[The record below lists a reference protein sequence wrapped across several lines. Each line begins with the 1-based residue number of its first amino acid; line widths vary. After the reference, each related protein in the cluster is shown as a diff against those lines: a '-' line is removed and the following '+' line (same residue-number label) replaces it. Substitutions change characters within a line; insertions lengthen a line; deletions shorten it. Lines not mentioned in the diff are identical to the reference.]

1 MKKQRKALKNLT
13 IILLSIF
20 IVLFFVFILTFD
32 LTDKSKYEN
41 TKTKEET
48 SSYLVDYLN
57 DALTKSSIL
66 NILDIDFDD
75 EFIDRAFY
83 LMIADDIK
91 DGIIFKTK
99 NYTIKGYNFSIEDN
113 EITLNLYI
121 TYSRVIKYD
130 TKIKIKMEYIETNMA
145 YVLKLNSINIG
156 AFIIPPRIVE
166 RVLKNREVGSLGNAL
181 AEFLKSIP
189 VGTYDQNTLE
199 LSIYKNYL
207 INEIESGVISSLIFK
222 DKKALSTLAATY
234 TETLFSNDLV
244 DLRIKES
251 LNLIIEYS
259 KLVNIDRNNDCFTF
273 DRIKSSKYDILFKEF
288 LGLESTKLS
297 KDYLKAAMMYQ
308 IFDENTNDENKYFLS
323 FKTIDYVLSD
333 NRLIISLVTNINN
346 KISIIDY
353 SFIKNG
359 NSYVLNY
366 VEMGKDEGEAES
378 DYFKFSSTS
387 SKQEFLILLR
397 DIGFD
402 TNLITES
409 ITISSLLKPIS
420 IKNYD
425 LSINNDDITL
435 SFTEDKEIINMIK
448 NTIYSD
454 EFKSSLSSSIN
465 DSLKYDSE
473 ENLIS
478 SFESL
483 SYELKQ
489 SYFFALKDFLKGNSV
504 VYNYM
509 NEIY

>member
-1 MKKQRKALKNLT
+1 
-13 IILLSIF
+13 
-20 IVLFFVFILTFD
+20 
-32 LTDKSKYEN
+32 
-41 TKTKEET
+41 
-48 SSYLVDYLN
+48 
-57 DALTKSSIL
+57 
-66 NILDIDFDD
+66 
-75 EFIDRAFY
+75 
-83 LMIADDIK
+83 
-91 DGIIFKTK
+91 
-99 NYTIKGYNFSIEDN
+99 
-113 EITLNLYI
+113 
-121 TYSRVIKYD
+121 
-130 TKIKIKMEYIETNMA
+130 
-145 YVLKLNSINIG
+145 
-156 AFIIPPRIVE
+156 
-166 RVLKNREVGSLGNAL
+166 
-181 AEFLKSIP
+181 
-189 VGTYDQNTLE
+189 
-199 LSIYKNYL
+199 
-207 INEIESGVISSLIFK
+207 
-222 DKKALSTLAATY
+222 
-234 TETLFSNDLV
+234 
-244 DLRIKES
+244 
-251 LNLIIEYS
+251 
-259 KLVNIDRNNDCFTF
+259 
-273 DRIKSSKYDILFKEF
+273 
-288 LGLESTKLS
+288 
-297 KDYLKAAMMYQ
+297 MYQ
-308 IFDENTNDENKYFLS
+308 IFDEKIDDEDKYFIS
-323 FKTIDYVLSD
+323 FKTIDYTLLD